1 VIDAHTID
9 TPIGRLLTSPH
20 GRAIGSTLHV
30 LVRPERSEVASAA
43 NAATGENVFAAQ
55 VLRDRFFGAT
65 RQVEVAA
72 GNGRLEIETA
82 MRDDVTQLRV
92 PREAI
97 QFLNAQ

>member
-1 VIDAHTID
+1 
-9 TPIGRLLTSPH
+9 
-20 GRAIGSTLHV
+20 
-30 LVRPERSEVASAA
+30 VRPERIEVASAA
-43 NAATGENVFAAQ
+43 NAATGENVFSAQ

-82 MRDDVTQLRV
+82 MRDDVAKVRV

-97 QFLNAQ
+97 QFLAAK